1 MLVSDRQ
8 ETLKRIWQEYTAT
21 KQVLPG
27 EVRQII
33 LDSWE
38 RCRKWGVIPHQIQV
52 EEVISFQ
59 ELDEKGAANQELI
72 NIALPI
78 MEKLYHF
85 VSGSGFIVSLADK
98 EGYLLKIIGDP
109 EIVLASQK
117 GNFRPGANWSER
129 SAGTNAI
136 GTALVAGSPLQ
147 VFAHEHYCKCSHR
160 WTCSASPITSPTDNK
175 ISGVLCLTGL
185 YENVHSHTLGMV
197 YAAVYAIEN
206 ELALR
211 NAWMCCEV
219 ANAQKAKIIDSIAEG
234 IIAVNEKSEITQ
246 VNNVCCHL
254 LGFSE
259 SRALHQ
265 DIHHVLGPQNSL
277 LKKVIMQKEEVTDQQ
292 ISIYNLFSHQKVQCT
307 VTSRQ
312 ITADHDENHGKVLL
326 LSELKRTRKLLQQ
339 ILRSQAHFTF
349 DNLIGK
355 NEKFRQSIELAR
367 DAAQSSSNVL
377 ILGESGTGKEMFA
390 QAIHNSSQRGEGPFL
405 AINCSGIPRDL
416 IGSELFGYAE
426 GAFTGAKKGGNP
438 GKFELADGGTL
449 FLDEIGD
456 MPLELQSV
464 LLRVLEE
471 KRIMRIGSGDSIPV
485 DVRIISAT
493 NKNLWHE
500 ASRGNFRDDLFYRL
514 NVLTINILPLRDRKE
529 DIMELAEYFMQKIAD
544 QQQKVINR
552 ISPEVMDIFLSCDW
566 PGNVRQLQNIM
577 ERIVNTL
584 KTDTL
589 TVDVVPDE
597 IKRCKQPKGQS
608 PQEIITFEAGDEK
621 KRLIELLK
629 KHNGNLSK
637 VAKELNIARTT
648 LYRKLK
654 KCGLRSSDEL
664 VNS

>member
-8 ETLKRIWQEYTAT
+8 ETLKRIWQEYTAR

-109 EIVLASQK
+109 EIALASQK

-219 ANAQKAKIIDSIAEG
+219 ANSQKAKIIDSIAEG

-277 LKKVIMQKEEVTDQQ
+277 LKKIIMQKEEVTDQQ
-292 ISIYNLFSHQKVQCT
+292 ISIYNLFSHQKVPCT

-312 ITADHDENHGKVLL
+312 IKADHDENHGKVLL

-355 NEKFRQSIELAR
+355 NEKFRHSIELAR

-577 ERIVNTL
+577 ERIVNTI

-597 IKRCKQPKGQS
+597 IKQCKQLNGQS
-608 PQEIITFEAGDEK
+608 PQEIITFAAGDEK
-621 KRLIELLK
+621 KRLLELLK

-654 KCGLRSSDEL
+654 KCGLRSSDGL
-664 VNS
+664 VHS